1 MGQESDSFPRS
12 DVVVSS
18 QMDLITELYRYL
30 QENCDN
36 PLPLEALGQ
45 RFGLSPYTV
54 LRKFKA
60 ETGLTPRQFQA
71 QCRLSRLKAS
81 LAGGG
86 TVTDA
91 VYEAG
96 YGSSSRVYENSL
108 ARLGMTPGQYKAA
121 GKDLQISCIHFPTEI
136 GEVLIAATDQGIC
149 SLQLGQSGQQLLELL
164 QAEYSGAV
172 LEVVVEPYAPQLEAW
187 RQAIL
192 AYLRGRPITEELP
205 LDIRA
210 TAFQARVW
218 KFLQAIPAGETRTYQ
233 QVAEGIGSPTSTRA
247 VARACATNPVA
258 LVIPCHRVIRA
269 GGALAG
275 YRWGLERKR
284 QLLEIEQRTR

>member
-1 MGQESDSFPRS
+1 
-12 DVVVSS
+12 
-18 QMDLITELYRYL
+18 MDLIAELGHYL
-30 QENCDN
+30 QEHCDDS
-36 PLPLEALGQ
+36 LPLEALGK

-54 LRKFKA
+54 LRKFK
-60 ETGLTPRQFQA
+60 EQTGLTPRQFQA
-71 QCRLSRLKAS
+71 QCRLARLKAS
-81 LAGGG
+81 LATGGS
-86 TVTDA
+86 VTAA

-96 YGSSSRVYENSL
+96 YGSSSRVYENST
-108 ARLGMTPGQYKAA
+108 ARLGMTPGQYKAG
-121 GKDLQISCIHFPTEI
+121 GKDLQISCLHFPTEI

-149 SLQLGQSGQQLLELL
+149 SLQLGDSGQQLLEQL
-164 QAEYSGAV
+164 QAEFSGAV
-172 LEVVVEPYAPQLEAW
+172 LEVVAEPYAPQLEAW

-192 AYLRGRPITEELP
+192 GYLRGKPITEEMP
-205 LDIRA
+205 LDIRS

-218 KFLQAIPAGETRTYQ
+218 QFLQAIPAGETRTYQ

-269 GGALAG
+269 GGALSG

-284 QLLEIEQRTR
+284 QLLEIERRTR